1 MDRRVAPPTSFF
13 QFRLR
18 SLFILMT
25 ASAILLWLALLLG
38 DRFFFILLPA
48 LVFLGFS
55 AAILGVIYLRGAA
68 RAFWLGYGLC
78 TLQLMVL
85 GIFIVE
91 GLFRGRADWEELL
104 IIGFYCFVLP
114 ALAGLVGWY
123 FYRVGEKERQAAEEL
138 NSPDV

>member
-1 MDRRVAPPTSFF
+1 MDRRVQPPTSFF

-25 ASAILLWLALLLG
+25 ASAILLWLVLLLG
-38 DRFFFILLPA
+38 DGFFFVFFPG

-55 AAILGVIYLRGAA
+55 AAILGVVYLHGAA

-78 TLQLMVL
+78 TLQVMTV
-85 GIFIVE
+85 GVFIAD
-91 GLFRGRADWEELL
+91 GLFRSRADWEELL

-123 FYRVGEKERQAAEEL
+123 FYRVGEEQKQCAEGTGG
-138 NSPDV
+138 